1 MIKYIMWL
9 ISSYFIQHLICLSE
23 LVFLNF
29 FLSVISFLA
38 VATDI
43 MVAIGTD
50 GSDLDSVET
59 IRIRESSNAVTVEKC
74 SQTVPAYPMKVKY
87 AGATLVN
94 GEPLICGGNNGNKC
108 YQLQNMEW
116 QVAPQLPSGRNALKM
131 TSTDATTFISGGD
144 GAKDNNVLQ
153 LNGGEWQP
161 VTPFP
166 IYVREHCLVAIN
178 STNLLNIGGWSSSG
192 VSK

>member
-1 MIKYIMWL
+1 M
-9 ISSYFIQHLICLSE
+9 
-23 LVFLNF
+23 NF
-29 FLSVISFLA
+29 FLIVISFLA